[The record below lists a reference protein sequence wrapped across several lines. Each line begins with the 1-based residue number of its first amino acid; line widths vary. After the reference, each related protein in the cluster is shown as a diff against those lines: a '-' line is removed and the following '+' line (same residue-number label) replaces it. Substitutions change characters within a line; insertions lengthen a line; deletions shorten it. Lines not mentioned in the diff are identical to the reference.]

1 MKSFKELL
9 GMAGVLAVVSVA
21 NAETPLVIGGFDT
34 ERSGHISFPA
44 GDYFSQAR
52 ASLTTSLGPVVFKS
66 FPTLTYENLDGL
78 DIVVLAPG
86 TTHSTA
92 ATPLSASEQNALR
105 QYALAGGGVVILADN
120 YSYSTGALAEETAL
134 LAPFGMEGY
143 GTLQNGV
150 WVTVPNPENH
160 AVTSGRFGTVS
171 EFTQFFPGGISHVGP
186 WSHALAT
193 NALGVALTVIEPGV
207 LGEDSGRVAVYSDG
221 NSFADDANYGA
232 HTQNRILFLNTMDW
246 VRRTVRKPR
255 LLIEQHIS
263 QMVVSW
269 STNSTGF
276 RLLSSPRLGPPA
288 EWSPVTNAVTIMGV
302 NNTVTLDA
310 AEQTRFFQLVNP

>member
-1 MKSFKELL
+1 MKLFIELL
-9 GMAGVLAVVSVA
+9 VFAGVLAVVSVTH
-21 NAETPLVIGGFDT
+21 AETPLVIGGFDT

-52 ASLTTSLGPVVFKS
+52 ASLSTSLGPVVFKS

-86 TTHSTA
+86 TSHSTDA
-92 ATPLSASEQNALR
+92 PPLSASEQNALR

-134 LAPFGMEGY
+134 LAPFGIAGY
-143 GTLQNGV
+143 GTLQN
-150 WVTVPNPENH
+150 WNWATVSNPENH
-160 AVTSGRFGTVS
+160 AVTSGRFGNVA
-171 EFTQFFPGGISHVGP
+171 EFSQFFPGAITQVGP

-193 NALGVALTVIEPGV
+193 NNLGIALVVIESGAM
-207 LGEDSGRVAVYSDG
+207 GDDSGRVAVYSDG

-232 HTQNRILFLNTMDW
+232 YTQNQILFLNTMDW
-246 VRRTVRKPR
+246 VRRTVRRPR
-255 LLIEQHIS
+255 LLIEKCVS
-263 QMVVSW
+263 QTVVSW

-276 RLLSSPRLGPPA
+276 RLLSSPRLGSTA
-288 EWSPVTNAVTIMGV
+288 EWSHATNAVTIMGP
-302 NNTVTLDA
+302 NNTITLDSP
-310 AEQTRFFQLVNP
+310 EQALFFKLVNP

>member
-1 MKSFKELL
+1 MKSLKELL
-9 GMAGVLAVVSVA
+9 GVAGVLAVVSA
-21 NAETPLVIGGFDT
+21 THAEAPLVVGGFDT

-52 ASLTTSLGPVVFKS
+52 ASLSASLGPVVFKS

-86 TTHSTA
+86 TSHSTA
-92 ATPLSASEQNALR
+92 AQPLSASEQTALR

-134 LAPFGMEGY
+134 LAPFGIAGY
-143 GTLQNGV
+143 GTLSYTI
-150 WVTVPNPENH
+150 WVTCPNPENH
-160 AVTSGRFGTVS
+160 AVTSGRFGTVT
-171 EFTQFFPGGISHVGP
+171 EFSQFYPGAITNVGP

-193 NALGVALTVIEPGV
+193 NDLGVALTVIETNVMGD
-207 LGEDSGRVAVYSDG
+207 DSGRVAVYSDG
-221 NSFADDANYGA
+221 SSFADDANYGA
-232 HTQNRILFLNTMDW
+232 YTQNRILFLNTMDW

-255 LLIEQHIS
+255 LLIEKNVS
-263 QMVVSW
+263 QTVVSW

-276 RLLSSPRLGPPA
+276 RLLSSPSLGPTA
-288 EWSPVTNAVTIMGV
+288 EWSNVTNDVSTLGFYNTIS
-302 NNTVTLDA
+302 LDG
-310 AEQTRFFQLVNP
+310 AEQALFFKLVNP